1 MRTVVVVSGPVNAGK
16 TTIGRALARAIE
28 GAIFI
33 DGDDHDAPDDA
44 PLHVRIEAALQRLC
58 GEIVANSAIYLVI
71 AYPLRD
77 EDYARLLRAAKTGEA
92 RLLVVTLSP
101 PLEVTLSDRGN
112 RKLDDGERERIRK
125 MYAEGY
131 HQPAYSDL
139 TVAGAPSTDL
149 AVGQIL
155 AWFGTPPT
163 EP

>member
-16 TTIGRALARAIE
+16 TTVGRALARVIE
-28 GAIFI
+28 GATFI

-44 PLHVRIEAALQRLC
+44 SLHVRIEAALQRLC
-58 GEIVANSAIYLVI
+58 GEIVATPSHCLVI

-77 EDYARLLRAAKTGEA
+77 QDHERLLRAAKTGEA
-92 RLLVVTLSP
+92 RLLVVTLAP

-112 RKLDDGERERIRK
+112 RKLNDGEQARIRE

-131 HQPAYSDL
+131 NHQAFSGL
-139 TVAGAPSTDL
+139 TVAGVPSVDL

-155 AWFGTPPT
+155 AWLSAPPT
-163 EP
+163 AP